1 MLVGTG
7 ADALGVR
14 DRARSLSLARE
25 VEQATWTCPE
35 HAAHWRY
42 AGTHCDVC
50 IANGFFGA
58 AMASDAE
65 IAFGAAGHAV
75 HEKERATFACP
86 SAEAA
91 CRLHPIAEAS
101 QLRSIAGCALGSEA
115 QSHVSAM
122 PRASERASVTD
133 SRRRHG
139 GMRKRTEIVGAHC
152 SHVTAVTST
161 ARACRGSNQLPSA
174 RRHPHHPSLLTR
186 QLLPLAWDAAAFR
199 PAARRSASTTR

>member
-1 MLVGTG
+1 AQTQHQPAVHPFGLLGPITQKIVNRL
-7 ADALGVR
+7 LGVR

-25 VEQATWTCPE
+25 VEHATWTCPE

-65 IAFGAAGHAV
+65 IAFGSAGHSV

-91 CRLHPIAEAS
+91 CRLHP
-101 QLRSIAGCALGSEA
+101 L
-115 QSHVSAM
+115 
-122 PRASERASVTD
+122 PRHLS
-133 SRRRHG
+133 
-139 GMRKRTEIVGAHC
+139 
-152 SHVTAVTST
+152 
-161 ARACRGSNQLPSA
+161 
-174 RRHPHHPSLLTR
+174 
-186 QLLPLAWDAAAFR
+186 
-199 PAARRSASTTR
+199 